1 MSTSQDSKY
10 TLLDYEKRFLELYG
24 KVFELR
30 RSQNFGRIFALLS
43 LKANTEEKGLDQQE
57 IVKYIN
63 NNFKEPKSAKDIISV
78 STVSRTLTKMEKSR
92 YCSSTPSSGKG
103 GRKYF
108 CEVGFTKLVLD
119 RIEVNVRE
127 GEDLIKK
134 LDDLKRDIPSDGQ
147 ENSKEFTKLI
157 DHLKH
162 VYEVISQY
170 YDDLFQRI
178 SSELRDIDH
187 T

>member
-1 MSTSQDSKY
+1 MKVSDDNKY
-10 TLLDYEKRFLELYG
+10 NLLDHEKRFLELYG
-24 KVFELR
+24 RVFELR
-30 RSQNFGRIFALLS
+30 RSQNFGRVFALLS

-57 IVKYIN
+57 IGKYIN
-63 NNFKEPKSAKDIISV
+63 MNFKESKISI

-134 LDDLKRDIPSDGQ
+134 LDDLKRDIPPDGQ
-147 ENSKEFTKLI
+147 EKYEEFIHLI

-178 SSELRDIDH
+178 SSELSNINYK
-187 T
+187 

>member
-1 MSTSQDSKY
+1 MKVSNGNRY

-24 KVFELR
+24 RVFELR

-43 LKANTEEKGLDQQE
+43 LKADTEDKGLDQQE

-63 NNFKEPKSAKDIISV
+63 MNFKNSKISV

-134 LDDLKRDIPSDGQ
+134 LGDLKRDIPSEDQ
-147 ENSKEFTKLI
+147 EKSKEFIQLI

-170 YDDLFQRI
+170 YDDLFQKI
-178 SSELRDIDH
+178 SSELSNHDYK
-187 T
+187 